1 MSASIK
7 LFFLLRFKNGA
18 HSIQLLQLICNTD
31 KYTKDFDLTAKKI
44 DPTYSERTDQQLD
57 TRPKCNT
64 LDYKKMYIQ
73 CDYIVILQHFTDS
86 ALVA

>member
-1 MSASIK
+1 MVLIQYNCYNLNVTQISI
-7 LFFLLRFKNGA
+7 F
-18 HSIQLLQLICNTD
+18 
-31 KYTKDFDLTAKKI
+31 KDFDLTDKKI

-64 LDYKKMYIQ
+64 LDYNKMYIQ